1 VSKTGG
7 SEQRRL
13 RVITADDD
21 PLARRMVRD
30 ALQQEGVVVMAD
42 AADGREAVELARY
55 YRPDVVLMDVV
66 MPVMDGIKATE
77 QITREVPETRVVM
90 LTGSDEDELG
100 FLGLRAGAVG
110 FLTKDVSPEAIPRAI
125 RGVQAGEAAISR
137 QLSRKLVEQFQ
148 SRPEG
153 RIGVR
158 PVRSPLTP
166 REWEVLDLL
175 CENRGVDD
183 IADALVLSVETVRS
197 HIKNM
202 LRKLGVHSREEAVN
216 LADRLRDPAGV
227 SPDPTVE
234 SQTRARDLAA

>member
-1 VSKTGG
+1 M
-7 SEQRRL
+7 
-13 RVITADDD
+13 ITADDD

-30 ALQQEGVVVMAD
+30 ALQHEGVVVMAD
-42 AADGREAVELARY
+42 ASDGREAVELARY

-77 QITREVPETRVVM
+77 QITKEVPETRVVM

-110 FLTKDVSPEAIPRAI
+110 FLTKDVSLEAIPRAI
-125 RGVQAGEAAISR
+125 RGVHSGEAAISR

-153 RIGVR
+153 RLGVR

-175 CENRGVDD
+175 CEDRGVEE
-183 IADALVLSVETVRS
+183 IADALVLSIETIRS

-202 LRKLGVHSREEAVN
+202 LRKLGAHSRQEAVE
-216 LADRLRDPAGV
+216 LADSLRDPASARRGV
-227 SPDPTVE
+227 TALAQVDG
-234 SQTRARDLAA
+234 RAA

>member
-1 VSKTGG
+1 MSQSGG

-30 ALQQEGVVVMAD
+30 ALQHEGVVVMAD
-42 AADGREAVELARY
+42 ASNGREAVELARY

-77 QITREVPETRVVM
+77 QITREVPETSVVM

-125 RGVQAGEAAISR
+125 RGVHAGEAAISR
-137 QLSRKLVEQFQ
+137 VLSRKLVEQFQ

-175 CENRGVDD
+175 CEDRGVDE
-183 IADALVLSVETVRS
+183 IADALVLSVETVKS

-202 LRKLGVHSREEAVN
+202 LRKLGVHSRDEAVR
-216 LADRLRDPAGV
+216 LADTLRDPAGTEAGAYGR
-227 SPDPTVE
+227 SP
-234 SQTRARDLAA
+234 ARVPDLAA